1 MRVLFADETKNQY
14 LYLDI
19 YIKYNKEYGRY
30 IWNLI
35 NRNIVIVKNWVS
47 VAHNLNYFKKYC

>member
-35 NRNIVIVKNWVS
+35 TRSIVIVKNWVS
-47 VAHNLNYFKKYC
+47 VAHNLNY